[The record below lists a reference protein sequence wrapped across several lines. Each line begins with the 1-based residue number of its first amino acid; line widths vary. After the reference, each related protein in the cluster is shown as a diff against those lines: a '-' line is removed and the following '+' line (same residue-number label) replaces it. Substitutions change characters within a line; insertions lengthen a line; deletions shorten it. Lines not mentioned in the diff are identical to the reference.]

1 MTLQELGRMLGVEV
15 KGEADYAILGI
26 RDVEC
31 LSSDQLPEE
40 NRLYFVESKAV
51 LKRHPLMAEHGAVLT
66 TKQLSGQFRRALISA
81 EDVRLVFIKVLKI
94 FDKAPAFEPG
104 ISSAAKVDSS
114 ARIAESSA
122 ILPGAVV
129 MANAVIEPG
138 CVLYPGSVVEP
149 YAEVGEGTVLYPR
162 AVVGHHCV
170 VGKRCIIYGGAVI
183 GADGFGYYDRPGQR
197 HKIPQIGNVVIS
209 DHVEIGA
216 GCTID
221 RATIESTTIGTY
233 TKIDDQV
240 HIGHNCRIG
249 RFIYIIG
256 NTAIGGSV
264 VIEDG
269 AMISGMVIVKDHVR
283 VAKGSG
289 VMGMSGL
296 AQDTEPGQAYFGT
309 PALPAREAHKMH
321 AALRRLPDLIAKVR
335 RLEAQLLAD
344 RAEGPRH

>member
-1 MTLQELGRMLGVEV
+1 
-15 KGEADYAILGI
+15 
-26 RDVEC
+26 
-31 LSSDQLPEE
+31 
-40 NRLYFVESKAV
+40 
-51 LKRHPLMAEHGAVLT
+51 MAEHAAVLT
-66 TKQLSGQFRRALISA
+66 TAPLAGQFRRALVCT
-81 EDVRLVFIKVLKI
+81 EDIRLAFIKVLNL
-94 FDKAPAFEPG
+94 FDKTPAFQPG
-104 ISSAAKVDSS
+104 ISGAAQVDAS
-114 ARIAESSA
+114 ARIAPSA
-122 ILPGAVV
+122 AVLPGAVV
-129 MANAVIEPG
+129 MANAVIGPG
-138 CVLYPGSVVEP
+138 CVLYPGVVVEP
-149 YAEVGEGTVLYPR
+149 YAEVGEGTLLYPC

-170 VGKRCIIYGGAVI
+170 VGRHCIIYGGAVI

-221 RATIESTTIGTY
+221 RATIESTTVGTY

-249 RFIYIIG
+249 RYIYIIG
-256 NTAIGGSV
+256 NSAIGGSV

-321 AALRRLPDLIAKVR
+321 AALRRLPELIAKVR
-335 RLEAQLLAD
+335 KLEEQLLA
-344 RAEGPRH
+344 AKGSGV

>member
-1 MTLQELGRMLGVEV
+1 MKLQELGGTLGVEV
-15 KGEADYAILGI
+15 KGDAGYEIRGI
-26 RDVEC
+26 RDVER
-31 LSSDQLPEE
+31 LTPGELPEE
-40 NRLYFVESKAV
+40 NYLYFVESNAV
-51 LKRHPLMAEHGAVLT
+51 LKRHPAMKDHGAVLT
-66 TKQLSGQFRRALISA
+66 TAPLAGQFQRALVSA
-81 EDVRLVFIKVLKI
+81 QDVRLDFIKLLKV
-94 FDKAPAFEPG
+94 FDQAPAVEPG
-104 ISSAAKVDSS
+104 ISSAAHVDPT
-114 ARIAESSA
+114 ARVAPGA
-122 ILPGAVV
+122 AVLPGAVV
-129 MANAVIEPG
+129 MAHAVIGPG
-138 CVLYPGSVVEP
+138 CVLYPNSVVEP
-149 YAEVGEGTVLYPR
+149 HAEVGEGTVLYPCV
-162 AVVGHHCV
+162 VVGHHCV
-170 VGKRCIIYGGAVI
+170 VGKHCIIYGGAVI

-221 RATIESTTIGTY
+221 RATIESTTVGTH

-309 PALPAREAHKMH
+309 PAVPAREAHKMH
-321 AALRRLPDLIAKVR
+321 AALRRLPDLIVKVR
-335 RLEAQLLAD
+335 RLEAQLAD
-344 RAEGPRH
+344 RSS